1 MIGSVVEDSVHQE
14 SWWTPKMAASRTVEG
29 VRVNR
34 TGRRTYSDEYKREVM
49 DLCRRPRASV
59 SGVALAHGLNAN
71 LVRKWLRQ
79 RPSTLLKPSRK
90 PVPVLLPVTIDQTT
104 ADSPAIDAMTSRPQR
119 GLATAGIEIAIHGAR
134 IQVRGVVEVEALRNV
149 LRALEQR

>member
-1 MIGSVVEDSVHQE
+1 MG
-14 SWWTPKMAASRTVEG
+14 ASRTIVEG

-49 DLCRRPRASV
+49 QRCRQPGASV
-59 SGVALAHGLNAN
+59 SAIALAHGLNAN
-71 LVRKWLRQ
+71 LLRKWLRQ

-90 PVPVLLPVTIDQTT
+90 PAPVLLPVTIDATT
-104 ADSPAIDAMTSRPQR
+104 ADSPTIDAMTSRPRR
-119 GLATAGIEIAIHGAR
+119 GLTTAGIEIEIHGAR
-134 IQVRGVVEVEALRNV
+134 IQVRGVIEVEALRNV